1 MAWHNRTKIV
11 ATLGP
16 ASNKDSMVADLVQAQ
31 SRLREVELD
40 GIRAQA
46 EQRRLLAEIER
57 LVGGDL

>member
-1 MAWHNRTKIV
+1 VRRAYEQ
-11 ATLGP
+11 G
-16 ASNKDSMVADLVQAQ
+16 SGGFADLVQAQ